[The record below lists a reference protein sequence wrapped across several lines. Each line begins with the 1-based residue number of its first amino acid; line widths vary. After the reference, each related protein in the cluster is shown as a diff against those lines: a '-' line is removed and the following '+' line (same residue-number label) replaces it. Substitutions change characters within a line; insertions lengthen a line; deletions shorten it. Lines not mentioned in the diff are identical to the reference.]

1 MSLSV
6 SLYNAISGLMVNQRG
21 LDITSQNV
29 ANVNTDGYSRK
40 ITHQESIVL
49 DGTGSGVSISG
60 ITRNVDQFLLKDIHA
75 TLSQTSETRVMDHY
89 YGRTQD
95 LFGAPGSDSSI
106 GHMVS
111 DLEKALMELSA
122 TPESRSAQTEV
133 IDRARLLAQ
142 RFRDIAG
149 DIQTLRLE
157 ADRSIEDSV
166 DIVNN
171 ELKLVEELN
180 IQIARNKA
188 LGREV
193 TELEDRRDLSL
204 KTIAEHMD
212 INFFTR
218 DSGEVVIFTEAGRT
232 LLDRT
237 AKTLSHSGANMLSP
251 EAIWNAAGTGAI
263 DGIMLDGVD
272 ITGEFRTGKI
282 AALIE
287 MRDTVLPD
295 LNSQFGELALA
306 IYEEIN
312 ALHNQGSPIPALAT
326 MTGDQQFS
334 TADSVPWTGNFRVAV
349 VDDAGTVV
357 EVQDFDLTTYPTV
370 GALVTAIDGMA
381 NLNAS
386 LNADGELT
394 LVPTG
399 GNLVAVNEMDSAAPL
414 GDRTVGLGTLFG
426 LNNLFTSSLDN
437 YSSYTTAQQANS
449 TTALSLTGTLTF
461 SGSFGSTAVAY
472 GPGDDLNAIAAN
484 ITANGALA
492 AAGITATV
500 VDQGSGFR
508 LEIRDAGGD
517 NFFVTDSGP
526 LIDNLNVRAGTQTI
540 NSSIELR
547 QDLVADPAKLSR
559 GMLSGAAGLLAGDVG
574 LTSGDRSI
582 AQAMANKFQERL
594 DFDGAGNL
602 GITNGTLAD
611 FGAAVV
617 GRNATQAET
626 IGDALNSQEFLLQN
640 LENKAASISGVNLDQ
655 EMANIIL
662 LENAYAASARVIT
675 TTQRMMEL
683 LEELVR

>member
-1 MSLSV
+1 MTLSV

-21 LDITSQNV
+21 LDITSQNI

-40 ITHQESIVL
+40 ITHQETIVL

-60 ITRNVDQFLLKDIHA
+60 ITRNVDQYLLKDVHA
-75 TLSQTSETRVMDHY
+75 TLSETSQTRTLDHF

-95 LFGAPGSDSSI
+95 LFGAPGADSSI
-106 GHMVS
+106 GNMVS
-111 DLEKALMELSA
+111 NLEKSIMELA
-122 TPESRSAQTEV
+122 AMPESLSAQTEV
-133 IDRARLLAQ
+133 VDRARLLAQ
-142 RFRDIAG
+142 RFRDIAN
-149 DIQTLRLE
+149 DVQTLRLE
-157 ADRSIEDSV
+157 ADRGIEDSI
-166 DIVNN
+166 DIVNK
-171 ELKLVEELN
+171 ELKLIEELN
-180 IQIARNKA
+180 VRIAQNKA

-218 DSGEVVIFTEAGRT
+218 DTGEIVVFTEAGRT
-232 LLDRT
+232 LLDRN
-237 AKTLSHSGANMLSP
+237 AKTLSHSGAGMLSP

-263 DGIMLDGVD
+263 DGINLDGAD
-272 ITGEFRTGKI
+272 ITAEFRTGKI
-282 AALIE
+282 SALIE
-287 MRDTVLPD
+287 MRDSVLPD

-306 IYEEIN
+306 VYEEMN
-312 ALHNQGSPIPALAT
+312 ALHNQGSPFPALAS

-334 TADSVPWTGNFRVAV
+334 VTDTVPWTGNFRVAV
-349 VDDAGTVV
+349 MDDGGTVI

-370 GALVTAIDGMA
+370 GDLLTAIDGMA
-381 NLNAS
+381 NLSAS
-386 LNADGELT
+386 LDANGQLT
-394 LVPTG
+394 LAPTG
-399 GNLVAVNEMDSAAPL
+399 GNLVAINEMDSAAPV

-461 SGSFGSTAVAY
+461 SGSFGSAAVAY
-472 GPGDDLNAIAAN
+472 APGDDLTAIAAA

-492 AAGITATV
+492 GAGISAAV
-500 VDQGSGFR
+500 VDDGSGYR
-508 LEIRDAGGD
+508 LEIRDADGD
-517 NFFVTDSGP
+517 NFFVTDTGS
-526 LIDNLNVRAGTQTI
+526 LLNSLSVRAGTQTI
-540 NSSIELR
+540 NSSIAVDE
-547 QDLVADPAKLSR
+547 DLVADPAKLSR
-559 GMLSGAAGLLAGDVG
+559 GVLSGAAGLLAGDVG

-594 DFDGAGNL
+594 TFDGAGNL
-602 GITNGTLAD
+602 GFTNGTLAN

-626 IGDALNSQEFLLQN
+626 IGDVLNSQEFLLQN
-640 LENKAASISGVNLDQ
+640 LENKAASISGVNLDE

-683 LEELVR
+683 LEDIVR